1 MSLDFVMQGVPTL
14 WGSFEIKNVR
24 LIQKMLY
31 QYNGLLFSNKINS
44 ITVEPTVSSSIV
56 SAIDLVDSGKNII
69 SSPALTKDKLNMV
82 CKR

>member
-31 QYNGLLFSNKINS
+31 QYNGLLFSNKKNS

-69 SSPALTKDKLNMV
+69 SNPALTKDKLNMV